1 MSERETNPVRKLTTV
16 VKFGGYIF
24 LDFGP
29 KIKEDG
35 GVLIPV
41 LVSIAVILILLVT
54 FLIFMWKRKVH
65 SFNQQKTKCR

>member
-35 GVLIPV
+35 NEEEEGAGARRL
-41 LVSIAVILILLVT
+41 
-54 FLIFMWKRKVH
+54 
-65 SFNQQKTKCR
+65 